1 MLGNFRL
8 KLIAIFFAVALWSVV
23 AYASNPTQSR
33 SVPMAVAGLQTIPTG
48 LTLVGDPPRV
58 TVKVIATADDLK
70 SFDPHDLTVSGNF
83 ARAHIG
89 TNQIPIRV
97 DNGDPS
103 VQVDAPGTV
112 AVQVDQLASVNITV
126 GLQRVHTL
134 PTGYH
139 EQTNLT
145 ALTPTSVR
153 VDGPKGLL
161 NGLQAS
167 VVLDLDTVNP
177 PGINTAYPVVIS
189 DANKK
194 AVTSHLTITPPQ
206 VTVKMVVEADAITV
220 TKAVGFTLTG
230 QPAQGYRVTNVQ
242 VTPLLV
248 QATGL
253 QNTLGTIAV
262 LATDSIDISNQKS
275 DVIRTVTIR
284 PPNGVDVTPK
294 TASVHVFISAIP
306 GVSPSPAAS

>member
-8 KLIAIFFAVALWSVV
+8 KAIAIFFAVALWSVV
-23 AYASNPTQSR
+23 AYASNPTQGR
-33 SVPMAVAGLQTIPTG
+33 NVPMPVGGLQTIPSG
-48 LTLVGDPPRV
+48 LTLVGDVPRV
-58 TVKVIATADDLK
+58 TVKVIATADDL
-70 SFDPHDLTVSGNF
+70 SRFDVHDLTVSGNF

-97 DNGDPS
+97 DNSDSS
-103 VQVDAPGTV
+103 VQVDAPSTIG
-112 AVQVDQLASVNITV
+112 VQVDQLASVNLTI
-126 GLQRVHTL
+126 GLQRVHAL

-145 ALTPTSVR
+145 SLTPSTVR

-177 PGINTAYPVVIS
+177 PGINTPYPVVIA

-194 AVTSHLTITPPQ
+194 AITSHLTITPPQ
-206 VTVKMVVEADAITV
+206 VTVKMVIEADAITV
-220 TKAVGFTLTG
+220 NKAVGFTLTG
-230 QPAQGYRVTNVQ
+230 QPAQGYRVANVQ

-262 LATDSIDISNQKS
+262 LPTDSIDITNQKA

-284 PPNGVDVTPK
+284 PPNGVDVSPK

-306 GVSPSPAAS
+306 GVSPTASP

>member
-1 MLGNFRL
+1 MLGNLRL

-23 AYASNPTQSR
+23 AYASNPTQSH
-33 SVPMAVAGLQTIPTG
+33 SYSMTVSGLQTIPTG
-48 LTLVGDPPRV
+48 LTLVGDPPKV
-58 TVKVIATADDLK
+58 SVKVIATADDLR

-83 ARAHIG
+83 ARAKIG

-97 DNGDPS
+97 DNSDSS
-103 VQVDAPGTV
+103 VQVDAPGTI
-112 AVQVDQLASVNITV
+112 AVQIDQLASVNLTV
-126 GLQRVHTL
+126 TLQRVHSL

-145 ALTPTSVR
+145 SVTPSTVR

-161 NGLQAS
+161 NGLEAH
-167 VVLDLDTVNP
+167 VVFDLDTANP
-177 PGINTAYPVVIS
+177 PSVNAPYAVVVT
-189 DANKK
+189 DGKK
-194 AVTSHLTITPPQ
+194 AVTHITITPPQ
-206 VTVKMVVEADAITV
+206 VTVKMVIEADSITV
-220 TKAVGFTLTG
+220 NKAVGFTLTG

-242 VTPLLV
+242 VTPLQV

-253 QNTLGTIAV
+253 QNALGTIAV
-262 LATDSIDISNQKS
+262 LPTDSIDISNQKS
-275 DVIRTVTIR
+275 DVIKTVTIR

-306 GVSPSPAAS
+306 GVSPTASP